1 MVSAMAPMLQ
11 HGDVPWRKRWHF
23 VLNHQVAV
31 CLFVQTN
38 MKLSRW
44 WMYNL
49 SLTSNKWR
57 PKLSLASIF
66 IERLGVIGA
75 IHFLWINAYNENTQ
89 VLLFW
94 APDKKKHIKPIISCQ
109 SGSFQP
115 LKMFPFISK
124 EWQAPETR
132 KAAWNPLLI
141 RGGSARRSCI
151 LAKSRWV
158 LIQFSRWV
166 NMAQR

>member
-1 MVSAMAPMLQ
+1 MVGAMAPMLQ
-11 HGDVPWRKRWHF
+11 HGDVPWRKRWHL

-49 SLTSNKWR
+49 SLTMNKWR
-57 PKLSLASIF
+57 PKFSLASIF

-75 IHFLWINAYNENTQ
+75 IHFLGTNVYNENTL

-94 APDKKKHIKPIISCQ
+94 TPGKKKKTHQTHDFVPKWKFSAIKM
-109 SGSFQP
+109 
-115 LKMFPFISK
+115 LPFISK
-124 EWQAPETR
+124 EWQA
-132 KAAWNPLLI
+132 WNPLLL
-141 RGGSARRSCI
+141 RGRSARRSCI
-151 LAKSRWV
+151 LAKIRWV

-166 NMAQR
+166 NMAENIRFHK